1 MRPLLEWKSNKCY
14 ISACVCVRARVC
26 CVRAFVC
33 AHVVCVC
40 PRACVRAFV
49 CACACAFVCVC
60 VCVRARCVRLCVCAC
75 AHVFALAIRLAN
87 PIFSAPYYTVICGL
101 YSSTKVVTLSHKRH
115 DLCEKVIE
123 HKMCVAIFSAT
134 LSKTFLILRVIQRD
148 MAVNVLRCS
157 FEVLNILVRY

>member
-1 MRPLLEWKSNKCY
+1 VCVCARARLLC
-14 ISACVCVRARVC
+14 ACVCVRARRL
-26 CVRAFVC
+26 CVPARMC
-33 AHVVCVC
+33 ACVCVC
-40 PRACVRAFV
+40 VCMCV
-49 CACACAFVCVC
+49 CVCVC